1 MYTTLPFQRKKNYLR
16 ISEHCIFNKVPL
28 KSATY
33 IQGNQT
39 FRSIF
44 VTTVGISHGTL
55 QE

>member
-1 MYTTLPFQRKKNYLR
+1 MYTTLSPMKKKTALEYRN
-16 ISEHCIFNKVPL
+16 IVFNKVPL

-33 IQGNQT
+33 IQENQT

-55 QE
+55 PE